1 MDFIYCFDKEKYEEL
16 LSRGFTL
23 IHKFKSKDKYVYVF
37 ENDGLMTFSKEDEK
51 ILYFTNKLFF

>member
-1 MDFIYCFDKEKYEEL
+1 MNFIYCFDEEKHEEL
-16 LSRGFTL
+16 LLRGFTL

-37 ENDGLMTFSKEDEK
+37 KNDGLMTFSKEDEK

>member
-1 MDFIYCFDKEKYEEL
+1 MDFIYCFDEEKYKEL

-23 IHKFKSKDKYVYVF
+23 IHKFKNKNEYVYVF

-51 ILYFTNKLFF
+51 VLYFTNKLFF